1 MYFYAR
7 KQNQNDDSFLY
18 LQFLYLSYA
27 IEQNSSILKQIVQMD
42 PEQHGQVLA
51 WKSFQYPST

>member
-1 MYFYAR
+1 MYLYAR

-51 WKSFQYPST
+51 